1 MTPQSVHQFGGHRMQ
16 GREESSA
23 VTIIEDARALQ
34 DAGIFALVLEL
45 VPDDLA
51 RKITEELD
59 IPTIGIGAGPHCD
72 GQVQVIHDIL
82 GLYDKFV
89 PKHTKQYMKLWDQI
103 KDAVCSYKD
112 DVRSGKFPE
121 R

>member
-1 MTPQSVHQFGGHRMQ
+1 MQ
-16 GREESSA
+16 GKEESSA
-23 VTIIEDARALQ
+23 VTILEDARALQ

-45 VPDDLA
+45 VPDELA
-51 RKITEELD
+51 KKITEELD

-72 GQVQVIHDIL
+72 GQVQVIHDLI

-89 PKHTKQYMKLWDQI
+89 PKHTKQYLKLWDEVKGAI
-103 KDAVCSYKD
+103 RNYSD
-112 DVRSGKFPE
+112 DVRSGKFPK